1 MKIYNVTF
9 DDGGWHSGPRP
20 NFMIVADSKEE
31 AIEKALKDNPL
42 YSKGYS
48 KWASEFKI
56 DGYVIEVYD
65 KTSYNRDKN
74 IKKLIE

>member
-56 DGYVIEVYD
+56 DGGMLLRFMIKHLIIEI
-65 KTSYNRDKN
+65 KILKN
-74 IKKLIE
+74 